1 MGEKLEKRQDEEL
14 EEATLEL
21 LEEEK
26 EEDDERGMEKGGYG
40 D

>member
-1 MGEKLEKRQDEEL
+1 MGEKLEKRQDEDL

-26 EEDDERGMEKGGYG
+26 EEDDERGMEKGGCG